1 MKDSVNNYTYIDK
14 TDLTL
19 YYSNHTPKECMEKY
33 NIPTLY
39 LFNKLLDVLGIS
51 RRTKNDIIKD
61 MHNNMSEEKR
71 EIRKKKWQA
80 YRTGRP
86 VKEETKIKIGN
97 GNRGKYRG
105 GGTGKIVSPLKG
117 QTKETNAAL
126 RRMSE
131 ERKK

>member
-51 RRTKNDIIKD
+51 RRTKK
-61 MHNNMSEEKR
+61 
-71 EIRKKKWQA
+71 
-80 YRTGRP
+80 
-86 VKEETKIKIGN
+86 
-97 GNRGKYRG
+97 
-105 GGTGKIVSPLKG
+105 
-117 QTKETNAAL
+117 
-126 RRMSE
+126 
-131 ERKK
+131 